1 MRRNC
6 AADGGASVP
15 SAGWAPVDD
24 GGRPDAAPPETPAS
38 VGGELPGPVGV
49 PEGAATVET
58 ADEPTPLGGGVA
70 DGPLPNAP
78 PAAALAAAAALAV
91 AAADAAC
98 GGDGLPGI
106 GKGPPV
112 ELPPTALAPAGFRA
126 GLELVL
132 IKVEAKS
139 SPLPTEFTE
148 LDEAALPNCA
158 GSDGSGVCETGGV
171 AFISYE

>member
-1 MRRNC
+1 MRRHPRCQASACARDLSARTAVAAAPPMRRNC

-78 PAAALAAAAALAV
+78 PAA
-91 AAADAAC
+91 
-98 GGDGLPGI
+98 P
-106 GKGPPV
+106 
-112 ELPPTALAPAGFRA
+112 
-126 GLELVL
+126 
-132 IKVEAKS
+132 
-139 SPLPTEFTE
+139 
-148 LDEAALPNCA
+148 
-158 GSDGSGVCETGGV
+158 
-171 AFISYE
+171 